1 MVEYLNCNECNAPV
15 STEMS
20 VCEFCGN
27 NFRIYGNSAD
37 LLSFAKELDKKFYI
51 NSRNDLLEIISSSK
65 FKEEPMI
72 KFRKTKILLIEYMIN
87 DGVLDAEEF
96 CEILEIINSIRN
108 ISEDYLLEFISYVS
122 VIFPSDN
129 TMLFINDFD
138 KIKNFITQN
147 RLDIGGIMIERLRDQ
162 VLISLLGIK
171 FIKEY
176 HFFTNSKNFINDGAF
191 ISKRNSLIEKY
202 NKTINSIKI

>member
-27 NFRIYGNSAD
+27 NFRLHGNSAD

-51 NSRNDLLEIISSSK
+51 NSCNDLLEIISCSK
-65 FKEEPMI
+65 FKEKPMI
-72 KFRKTKILLIEYMIN
+72 KFRKAKILLIEYMTN

-122 VIFPSDN
+122 VIFPSNN
-129 TMLFINDFD
+129 TKLFINDFD
-138 KIKNFITQN
+138 KIKNFILQN
-147 RLDIGGIMIERLRDQ
+147 RLDIGGIMIESLRDQ
-162 VLISLLGIK
+162 VLISQLGIK

-191 ISKRNSLIEKY
+191 ISKRDSLIEKY